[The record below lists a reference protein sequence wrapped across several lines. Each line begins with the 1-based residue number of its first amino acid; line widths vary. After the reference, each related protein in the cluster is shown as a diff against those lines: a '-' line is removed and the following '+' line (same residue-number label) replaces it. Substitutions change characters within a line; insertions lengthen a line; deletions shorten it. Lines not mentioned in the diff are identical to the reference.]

1 MKLTYRI
8 VLLILVIVSLSTI
21 ASFLLTQYQ
30 EETLHNDSEKILAFT
45 ITQSLRDTLVQDVI
59 NGNKLRVTE
68 LIRKLKEH
76 DNPIEYIYVTH
87 NGERIFAHSF
97 SQGFPQYLISNASNH
112 SHENHTGIKLS
123 AKYQTQQGLIYEYSE
138 PLIQGLGTTLHIGIN
153 QSEIAQTLSR
163 NKQNILLMSLVI
175 ILLAIIFAYFWS
187 KRITAPLSDLI
198 DHIQRYGS
206 GEAVNFDDLNINTPE
221 IRLLAS
227 ALQVAA
233 KERQQAHSAI
243 LEREKDLEIT
253 LNSIGDAVIATDANG
268 NITRMNPVASQL
280 TGWSLDE
287 ARGLSVKSIFPIVNA
302 STRLSI
308 ENPVEKVIATGET
321 VYLSNHTTLISKDGT
336 EYQIADSAAPIRN
349 ENNDILGMVL
359 VFNDV
364 TEQYKL
370 REAIRESEKKYQT
383 LAVVAPVG
391 IYYTD
396 KQGNC
401 LYVNEKWSEITGL
414 SSEEAAGDGWI
425 NSLHPDDKERVFAEW
440 NKSAT
445 ENTSFKCEYRFK
457 HNEITRWVLGQALAE
472 TNDKAET
479 IGYVGTITDITALK
493 HAEDSAQASS
503 QAMIDAQQLAHIG
516 SWEMDLLTNK
526 LQWSDEIYRIFEVD
540 PEKFSASY
548 DTFLNTIHPEDR
560 EKVNTEYT
568 DAVNNKMPYSIV
580 HRLLMPDG
588 RIKHV
593 HERCEVFYDK
603 QEKPIRST
611 GTVQDITE
619 QVNMEESLRRTEKMD
634 ALGKLTGGIAHDY
647 NNMLGVILGYAD
659 LLESMLGDQPK
670 LANYVSK
677 IRHAGERGANLT
689 TKLLSFSR
697 QKASNDQVLFINELL
712 HEEQHMLE
720 KTLTARIKLIFDLED
735 GLWPVMLDSNQLE
748 DAIVNLSINA
758 SHAIQGN
765 GQLTIKTRNKQ
776 IDDTHAHLIQLPEGD
791 YVQLSITDSGCGMD
805 QSTKER
811 IFEPFYSTKGEK
823 GTGLGLSQVYGFV
836 ESSYGAIQVQSEL
849 SKGTEFIF
857 YFPRHSQTNDVE
869 KTLKED
875 TAPNEKG
882 HESILIVD
890 DEASLLNL
898 SREILENQ
906 GYQIYCAE
914 NAKQALDILMH
925 HPIDLMLSDIIMPD
939 MDGYKLSE
947 LVREKYP
954 SIKIQLT
961 SGFSDDRHTSPSDI
975 ELYKDLLN
983 KPYRPAILLK
993 RIHELLNQKT

>member
-8 VLLILVIVSLSTI
+8 VLLILVIVSLSTT

-97 SQGFPQYLISNASNH
+97 KQGFPQYLINNASNH
-112 SHENHTGIKLS
+112 SHKNHTGIKLS

-206 GEAVNFDDLNINTPE
+206 GETVNFDDLNINTPE

-227 ALQVAA
+227 TLQVAA

-287 ARGLSVKSIFPIVNA
+287 AKGLSVKSVFPIVNA
-302 STRLSI
+302 STHLSI

-349 ENNDILGMVL
+349 ENNDILGMLL

-364 TEQYKL
+364 TEQYRL

-383 LAVVAPVG
+383 LAVIAPVG

-414 SSEEAAGDGWI
+414 SYEEAAGDGWI
-425 NSLHPDDKERVFAEW
+425 NSLHPDDKERVFLEW
-440 NKSAT
+440 SNSAR
-445 ENTSFKCEYRFK
+445 ENIPFKCEYRFK
-457 HNEITRWVLGQALAE
+457 HNEETHWVLGQALAE
-472 TNDKAET
+472 TNDEGEA

-516 SWEMDLLTNK
+516 SWKMNLLTNE

-540 PEKFSASY
+540 PEKITASY
-548 DTFLNTIHPEDR
+548 DTFLNAIHPEDR
-560 EKVNTEYT
+560 DKVNTEYT
-568 DAVNNKMPYSIV
+568 DAVKNKTPYSIV

-593 HERCEVFYDK
+593 HEHCEVFYDK
-603 QEKPIRST
+603 QGKPICST

-697 QKASNDQVLFINELL
+697 QKASNDQVIFINELL

-765 GQLTIKTRNKQ
+765 GQLIIKTRNKQ
-776 IDDTHAHLIQLPEGD
+776 IDEAHARLIQLPEGD

-849 SKGTEFIF
+849 NKGTEFIF
-857 YFPRHSQTNDVE
+857 YFPRHSQTGDVE

-875 TAPNEKG
+875 ATPNEKG

-906 GYQIYCAE
+906 GYQIHCAG

-975 ELYKDLLN
+975 ELHSSLLN
-983 KPYRPAILLK
+983 KPYRPTALLK
-993 RIHELLNQKT
+993 RIRDLLNQKT